1 MDDAG
6 LSRVLGIAAI
16 VGGVLRAGS
25 SFIPAA
31 LWGTDPGVE
40 LLALV
45 IDVSLLFGLMG
56 VFFVA
61 RARLGWAGFA
71 AFALAETGIASIIG
85 PDTVAFGVDTYL
97 AGVHAI
103 SIGLALFG
111 VVILVKRAG
120 AAAAALCWIAS
131 LAVGAGGGAVGQGE
145 LGFLLGGLLFA
156 LGFVAAGI
164 ELVLPRDRG

>member
-1 MDDAG
+1 MNDAS
-6 LSRVLGIAAI
+6 LSRVLGVAAI
-16 VGGVLRAGS
+16 VGGLLRAGS

-31 LWGTDPGVE
+31 LWGTDPWVE
-40 LLALV
+40 LLALA
-45 IDVSLLFGLMG
+45 IDVALLFGLMG
-56 VFFVA
+56 VFFAA

-85 PDTVAFGVDTYL
+85 PDTAAFGIDTYL

-103 SIGLALFG
+103 SIGLALLG
-111 VVILVKRAG
+111 IVMLLKRAG
-120 AAAAALCWIAS
+120 APAAAVCWIAS
-131 LAVGAGGGAVGQGE
+131 LAIGAGGGAVGQGE

-164 ELVLPRDRG
+164 ELVLPRERG